1 MGKTIVVE
9 RHVPAVPEQ
18 VFAAWT
24 SPEALAKWWWPR
36 LPGTTYRV
44 QARTGGSFRIQSDAA
59 GIGVEGEFVT
69 FEPPSRM
76 VMTWRFLRNGVHAV
90 EETVEVGLSS
100 ALAGTA
106 VTLAHELDDLAG
118 EGNNIRQD
126 WMAALVRLSALF
138 D

>member
-1 MGKTIVVE
+1 
-9 RHVPAVPEQ
+9 
-18 VFAAWT
+18 
-24 SPEALAKWWWPR
+24 
-36 LPGTTYRV
+36 
-44 QARTGGSFRIQSDAA
+44 
-59 GIGVEGEFVT
+59 
-69 FEPPSRM
+69 
-76 VMTWRFLRNGVHAV
+76 MTWRFLRNGVHAV